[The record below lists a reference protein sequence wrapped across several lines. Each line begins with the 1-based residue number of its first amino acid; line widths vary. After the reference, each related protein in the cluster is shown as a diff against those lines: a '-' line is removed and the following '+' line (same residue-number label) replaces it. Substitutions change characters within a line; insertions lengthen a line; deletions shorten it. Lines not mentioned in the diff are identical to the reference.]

1 MYNTWDRGCCILSS
15 RKVSV
20 LSEWFGLVAV
30 LVEHQV
36 LATDEKGAFMWE
48 YTFLAWL
55 LAGYFSGVVIGEEF
69 A

>member
-1 MYNTWDRGCCILSS
+1 M
-15 RKVSV
+15 V
-20 LSEWFGLVAV
+20 WFGRGTCK
-30 LVEHQV
+30 HQV
-36 LATDEKGAFMWE
+36 LATDEKGAFMWG